1 MDKLGRMWQQ
11 MLSKILNKIVTDGTI
26 DVERVL
32 KCKYLSLHEFYT
44 ANNILEVL
52 KLYVSNST
60 FVGNYPEF
68 CFTQSSV

>member
-32 KCKYLSLHEFYT
+32 
-44 ANNILEVL
+44 NVNI
-52 KLYVSNST
+52 
-60 FVGNYPEF
+60 
-68 CFTQSSV
+68 